1 MYGDKARRFK
11 CQATVKYSADQK
23 PVEISITF
31 PKGSMLGSDFQAA
44 AQDGARMLSV
54 LLQHGV
60 SLETIRHALTRND
73 DGTASSLTGAIVD
86 RLSSGTSGQQ
96 KL

>member
-1 MYGDKARRFK
+1 MSGDGQIFRRSE
-11 CQATVKYSADQK
+11 TGRNLH
-23 PVEISITF
+23 TF

-44 AQDGARMLSV
+44 AHDGASMLSV